1 MAIEASERCA
11 MIPAKRQTEIINL
24 LLHRGIVTT
33 VELASLLDVSS
44 MTIRR
49 DIRVLEEQGRVVAV
63 SGGAQ
68 LAGRLFKE
76 PSHLDKSELHTPE
89 KSAIGEL
96 AARLLSPNMTV
107 YLDAGTTVL
116 EIAHHLVN
124 RSDLTIVTN
133 DFVTAAF
140 IAKETHCELWHT
152 GGMVEREN
160 QSCIG
165 SAAAEMIRRF
175 NFDLAFI
182 STSSFDQ
189 RGVSTPSE
197 SKVAVKQAIA
207 DSSHRRVL
215 VTDSS
220 KYGMFSAFCALPLS
234 RLTDVVSD
242 SELPQSARD
251 LIIQQGV
258 QLHLTDSIETNTL
271 KMAR

>member
-1 MAIEASERCA
+1 

-24 LLHRGIVTT
+24 LLQRGIVTT
-33 VELASLLDVSS
+33 IELASLLDVSP

-76 PSHLDKSELHTPE
+76 PSHLDKSALHTPE
-89 KSAIGEL
+89 KSAIGAL
-96 AARLLSPNMTV
+96 AASMISPNMVV

-140 IAKETHCELWHT
+140 IAKETRCQLWHT

-165 SAAAEMIRRF
+165 SAAADIIRRF

-207 DSSHRRVL
+207 DSAQRRVL
-215 VTDSS
+215 VSDSS
-220 KYGMFSAFCALPLS
+220 KYGMFSTFCALPLG

-242 SELPQSARD
+242 GALAQNARD
-251 LIIQQGV
+251 VITQQGV
-258 QLHLTDSIETNTL
+258 QLHLSTSIESNE
-271 KMAR
+271 REVSP